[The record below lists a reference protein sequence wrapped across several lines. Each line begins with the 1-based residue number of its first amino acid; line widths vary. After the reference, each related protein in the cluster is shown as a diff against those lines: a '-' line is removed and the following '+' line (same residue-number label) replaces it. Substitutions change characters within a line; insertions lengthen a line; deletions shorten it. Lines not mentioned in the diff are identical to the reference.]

1 MNKKVLSIILGIVV
15 LIIWVKVFSKIFDQF
30 SDDEYA
36 TVEAPSM
43 NVVDLSKYIKRD
55 SLPALNL
62 NYRDPFL
69 GKSYHNTN
77 KSSSQNNNSTSKNV
91 KRVSGEKKAV
101 KITEWPL
108 IQYHG
113 FVKVTGTSSGTLL
126 LKVNQNL
133 IKVREGETLDNELIV
148 KKAFRDSIVISN
160 NSEVKTFYK

>member
-15 LIIWVKVFSKIFDQF
+15 LFIWVKVFSKIFDQF

-43 NVVDLSKYIKRD
+43 NVVDLSKYLKRN

-77 KSSSQNNNSTSKNV
+77 KSTSHNDNSTSRNV
-91 KRVSGEKKAV
+91 KRVTVEKKEV
-101 KITEWPL
+101 KITKWPS

-113 FVKVTGTSSGTLL
+113 FVKVTGTNSGTLL

-133 IKVREGETLDNELIV
+133 INVGEGQVLGNQLIV
-148 KKAFRDSIVISN
+148 KKACRHAIGILN
-160 NSEVKTFYK
+160 KGEVKAFD

>member
-15 LIIWVKVFSKIFDQF
+15 LFIWVKVFSKIFDQF

-77 KSSSQNNNSTSKNV
+77 KSSSHNDNSTSSNV
-91 KRVSGEKKAV
+91 KRVTVEKKEV
-101 KITEWPL
+101 KITKWRSEE
-108 IQYHG
+108 H
-113 FVKVTGTSSGTLL
+113 TSELQSRPHLVCSLL
-126 LKVNQNL
+126 L
-133 IKVREGETLDNELIV
+133 E
-148 KKAFRDSIVISN
+148 KKKLCIFI
-160 NSEVKTFYK
+160 T

>member
-30 SDDEYA
+30 SDVEYA

-77 KSSSQNNNSTSKNV
+77 KSSSQNNNLTSKNV
-91 KRVSGEKKAV
+91 KRV
-101 KITEWPL
+101 
-108 IQYHG
+108 
-113 FVKVTGTSSGTLL
+113 
-126 LKVNQNL
+126 
-133 IKVREGETLDNELIV
+133 R
-148 KKAFRDSIVISN
+148 
-160 NSEVKTFYK
+160 SEERRVGKEYRYSW

>member
-36 TVEAPSM
+36 TVEVPSM

-69 GKSYHNTN
+69 GKSYHKDRKSTRLNSSHVRISYAVFCLKKKKN
-77 KSSSQNNNSTSKNV
+77 K
-91 KRVSGEKKAV
+91 
-101 KITEWPL
+101 
-108 IQYHG
+108 
-113 FVKVTGTSSGTLL
+113 
-126 LKVNQNL
+126 
-133 IKVREGETLDNELIV
+133 IK
-148 KKAFRDSIVISN
+148 
-160 NSEVKTFYK
+160 